1 MDNLGEGKMKKVHG
15 LAVLML
21 ALAFIDALASQVV
34 ACAGNDNLCQTA
46 ANDRKKCKNT
56 EGVEE
61 FEKYKEACQYDTAR
75 GKRID

>member
-1 MDNLGEGKMKKVHG
+1 MKKVHG

-46 ANDRKKCKNT
+46 EDRKKCKNT

-75 GKRID
+75 GKRIDQ